1 MDDND
6 ALKLIRT
13 LKRKGK
19 RYPKCKEIKSI
30 ENFYRN
36 KCRRDG
42 RSDYCKECKKAARQ
56 SKKIIEPKIPTEKQC
71 SFCRVIKSSS
81 EFHRSKNNLD
91 GLQGR
96 CKECA
101 KVTKKASW
109 EKSCAEIER
118 AQNTKNM
125 VNTKEQVESLTREM
139 AENQHAMD
147 LEQAACKKRVAL
159 IIQETAQAIA
169 SRRRNQLAMYTA
181 IECFFK
187 RTLDWSKT
195 FSMAYRFALVKY
207 YRGKTEIELD
217 TVLAGKLIGK
227 P

>member
-1 MDDND
+1 MGDNEG
-6 ALKLIRT
+6 LINVRI
-13 LKRKGK
+13 LKRKAK
-19 RYPKCKEIKSI
+19 RCPRCKKIKPI
-30 ENFYRN
+30 ECFHKN

-42 RSDYCKECKKAARQ
+42 RSDYCKECKKAFQQ
-56 SKKIIEPKIPTEKQC
+56 SRKNIVQDIPLEKQC
-71 SFCRVIKSSS
+71 SYCKVIKPSS
-81 EFHRSKNNLD
+81 EFQRTKNNLD
-91 GLQGR
+91 GLQGM

-109 EKSCAEIER
+109 EKSRAEIER
-118 AQNTKNM
+118 AQETKTM
-125 VNTKEQVESLTREM
+125 VNTEEQVENLIREM
-139 AENQHAMD
+139 AENQYAMD
-147 LEQAACKKRVAL
+147 IEQAACKKRVAL

-169 SRRRNQLAMYTA
+169 SRRRDQLMRYTA

-195 FSMAYRFALVKY
+195 FSVAYRFALVKY

-217 TVLAGKLIGK
+217 TVLAGKLINK